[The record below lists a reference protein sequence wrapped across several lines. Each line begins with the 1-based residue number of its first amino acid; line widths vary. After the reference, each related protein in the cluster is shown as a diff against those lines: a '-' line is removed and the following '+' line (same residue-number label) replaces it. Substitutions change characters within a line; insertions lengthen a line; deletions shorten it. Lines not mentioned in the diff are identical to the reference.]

1 RSRIFW
7 EEAAGDT
14 LTREPVFY
22 TQAMET
28 FDLFLTIRA
37 PHDLYEDMVATG
49 EQKKLR
55 AAATKRAGNLFF
67 SRTADKSLVRSLCQW
82 PTQAAADAAGMSLPD
97 YAGFVFRACRL
108 DEPDPVQAWL
118 DVRAAQQQVV
128 DKLNTCDEI
137 RYRNA

>member
-1 RSRIFW
+1 
-7 EEAAGDT
+7 
-14 LTREPVFY
+14 
-22 TQAMET
+22 T

-118 DVRAAQQQVV
+118 DVRAGRPHAVATLQP
-128 DKLNTCDEI
+128 CDAI
-137 RYRNA
+137 RDRAARTDVGISARTRA